1 MYEIL
6 CSQQEDRP
14 RDALPCCKDHA
25 DSLSMPMWPS
35 PPHLQHGR
43 PLPPPFVA
51 RPDAATV
58 LLATIAVCHLL
69 PHLVLPQWNH
79 VVDRF
84 FLRVVAV
91 HALTV

>member
-1 MYEIL
+1 MRFCTLNKGIV
-6 CSQQEDRP
+6 
-14 RDALPCCKDHA
+14 HA
-25 DSLSMPMWPS
+25 MRFLAATATRAVS
-35 PPHLQHGR
+35 HHTIT
-43 PLPPPFVA
+43 FVA

-69 PHLVLPQWNH
+69 PHLVLLQWNH